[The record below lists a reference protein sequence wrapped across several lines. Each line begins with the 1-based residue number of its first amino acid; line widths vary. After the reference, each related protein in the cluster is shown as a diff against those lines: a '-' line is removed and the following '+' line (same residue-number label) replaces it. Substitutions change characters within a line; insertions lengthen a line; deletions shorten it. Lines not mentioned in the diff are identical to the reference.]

1 MRRLIAPLLVTV
13 LLSTPALG
21 LVEPEV
27 AEWQQV
33 VEQARWSLPGAG
45 GDLMAEAAE
54 QVGNMGSEVAAA
66 PLRDLMSELEER
78 RGLKFRYFT
87 PWHVKSKT
95 AFRRYIRAQLDKEYT
110 PKKIDEEESLLKV
123 LGLVSLDF
131 KVVPFTEDLLTD
143 AVAGVYDT
151 DDDQFFIIDLA
162 SDRTFTESLK
172 SKALETL
179 TGDATSTVIIH
190 ELDHALGGQYFKL
203 VKDFEKN
210 AKDLTM
216 DEQMAV
222 QALVEGDATFI
233 MMDHQSKYA
242 PALQGESLV
251 LVGLDAAVD
260 WVTKLPVTLPGM
272 AKFNEAPLY
281 YQRSA
286 IFPYYTGGEFVSVL
300 RHSVTDWYT
309 QGRRPVW
316 SFNGF
321 DQFLAFV
328 FQSKWSR
335 VNEAY
340 QLPPHSTAQIFHPY
354 QFLYL
359 PPWPN
364 NPDMSG
370 LPDPFGDWSKVV
382 DQTGGE
388 FLLRVV
394 LEQYGV
400 PNYKDAAEGWAGDK
414 IRVFRNKKTGALGF
428 YWAIRWTDSAE
439 AREFYNSL
447 ASHLPFVVEQTE
459 KMSFISLAFD
469 PKQLAA
475 LRKSMRLPS
484 PQRGGAGPGRSHLV
498 PGKDEVG

>member
-1 MRRLIAPLLVTV
+1 MPRLIAPLLLAV
-13 LLSTPALG
+13 LLSSPALA

-33 VEQARWSLPGAG
+33 VEQAKWSLPGVG
-45 GDLMAEAAE
+45 GDLMSDAAG
-54 QVGNMGSEVAAA
+54 QVGHMGSEMAAA
-66 PLRDLMSELEER
+66 PLRDLMSELETR

-95 AFRRYIRAQLDKEYT
+95 AFRRYIRDQLDKEYT

-162 SDRTFTESLK
+162 SDRSFTESLK
-172 SKALETL
+172 SKALETI

-190 ELDHALGGQYFKL
+190 ELDHALGGQHFKL

-210 AKDLTM
+210 AKDFTT

-233 MMDHQSKYA
+233 MMDHQSNYD
-242 PALQGESLV
+242 PDLQGESLV
-251 LVGLDAAVD
+251 LVGLDRAVD

-300 RHSVTDWYT
+300 RHSATAWYEEVSLP
-309 QGRRPVW
+309 QW
-316 SFNGF
+316 SFVALG
-321 DQFLAFV
+321 QISELV
-328 FQSKWSR
+328 HTPKWSR
-335 VNEAY
+335 VNQAY
-340 QLPPHSTAQIFHPY
+340 QFPPRSTAQIFHPY
-354 QFLYL
+354 QYIYL

-370 LPDPFGDWSKVV
+370 LPNPFGDWAKVV

-388 FLLRVV
+388 FLVRVV

-400 PNYKDAAEGWAGDK
+400 PNYKDAAEGWAGDT

-428 YWAIRWTDSAE
+428 YWAIRWTDSVE
-439 AREFYNSL
+439 AQEFYDSL
-447 ASHLPFVVEQTE
+447 ASHLPFVVEQTD
-459 KMSFISLAFD
+459 KMTFISLAFD

-475 LRKSMRLPS
+475 LRKGMRLPS
-484 PQRGGAGPGRSHLV
+484 PQRGGAGPARSHLV
-498 PGKDEVG
+498 SGKDDVG